1 MATRVGARTSRCS
14 NTAIP
19 ITPRRANAS
28 HIAARWRIVPPSP
41 PATSGQ
47 PYLDHPAA
55 YSRSISRDMAP
66 TRAAY
71 GRSGRATSSTTWGFA
86 TSHASNA
93 AAYERRSPRRPST
106 SVAGIDN
113 IDVNIENWVRRR
125 NRLAPEMEEQM
136 ADGVHRR
143 GPRDELLLE
152 VRGPVRIVTLNRP
165 EALNAANEALHGEI
179 ARVWRELDAD
189 PETRAIVL
197 TGAGSAF
204 SAGGDLNLL
213 QRMVEDPA

>member
-1 MATRVGARTSRCS
+1 
-14 NTAIP
+14 
-19 ITPRRANAS
+19 
-28 HIAARWRIVPPSP
+28 
-41 PATSGQ
+41 
-47 PYLDHPAA
+47 
-55 YSRSISRDMAP
+55 
-66 TRAAY
+66 
-71 GRSGRATSSTTWGFA
+71 
-86 TSHASNA
+86 
-93 AAYERRSPRRPST
+93 
-106 SVAGIDN
+106 
-113 IDVNIENWVRRR
+113 
-125 NRLAPEMEEQM
+125 M

-213 QRMVEDPA
+213 QRMVEDAALRESKALLNQALRASVESWLAGAIAAESASFDEPAFQGNLTRMLGRAPG